1 MTAML
6 ERGGSYADSGA
17 AAPYL
22 LDTTAF
28 MCGAVLRPP
37 ALAILER
44 SHGSHIV

>member
-28 MCGAVLRPP
+28 MCGAVLRP